1 MIDPSSMNSIP
12 MNVLLSLL
20 SGNSLNELQQWME
33 ANMDDDDI
41 DDIPDGVNLSY
52 VCLNVSEFIGKGKE
66 LIT

>member
-20 SGNSLNELQQWME
+20 SGSSLNELQQWME

-52 VCLNVSEFIGKGKE
+52 VCLNVSEFIGKGEE

>member
-1 MIDPSSMNSIP
+1 MINPSSMSSIP

-41 DDIPDGVNLSY
+41 DDIPDGVNLWR
-52 VCLNVSEFIGKGKE
+52 VCLG
-66 LIT
+66 

>member
-1 MIDPSSMNSIP
+1 

-33 ANMDDDDI
+33 ANMEDDDI

-52 VCLNVSEFIGKGKE
+52 VCLNVSEFIGKGEE

>member
-41 DDIPDGVNLSY
+41 DDIPDGVNLWC
-52 VCLNVSEFIGKGKE
+52 VCLE
-66 LIT
+66 LIEWGLLW

>member
-1 MIDPSSMNSIP
+1 

-52 VCLNVSEFIGKGKE
+52 VCLNVSEFIGKGEE

>member
-1 MIDPSSMNSIP
+1 

>member
-1 MIDPSSMNSIP
+1 MINPAAMNNIP

-41 DDIPDGVNLSY
+41 DDIPDGVNLWC
-52 VCLNVSEFIGKGKE
+52 VCC
-66 LIT
+66 

>member
-1 MIDPSSMNSIP
+1 MINPSSMNSIP

-41 DDIPDGVNLSY
+41 DDIPDGVNLSC
-52 VCLNVSEFIGKGKE
+52 VCL
-66 LIT
+66 

>member
-1 MIDPSSMNSIP
+1 MIDPSSMNSIH

-52 VCLNVSEFIGKGKE
+52 VCLNVSEFIGKGEE

>member
-1 MIDPSSMNSIP
+1 MNSIH

-52 VCLNVSEFIGKGKE
+52 VCLNVSEFIGKGEE